1 MNYPHASSCPSEL
14 RPQNLT
20 ASELGAMVEHLLYR
34 SNWEARR
41 ALQERMPDAYQRL
54 GALPANAGE
63 NDPNPLERRTFN

>member
-20 ASELGAMVEHLLYR
+20 SSELGAMVEHLLYR
-34 SNWEARR
+34 ADWSARR

-54 GALPANAGE
+54 GGLPANNGPE
-63 NDPNPLERRTFN
+63 DPLALEKRTFK